1 MVRSSRLRV
10 ARAVAASVTFA
21 GAAIAPLAGVACITA
36 PPPDLP
42 QLPDQAPMIL
52 HDAVFPP
59 QGNLTEWPD
68 GGSFTVPVKMA
79 KPGEA
84 FFYAVVYDYGTPIQ
98 FPAVAPTQ
106 VSALPDGG
114 TELIPLTL
122 KQPTDKRVCPHE
134 IAFIAAARFQ
144 PGGTTPNPVDGDI
157 VTWTFFPN
165 GTPTGCPPYDAG
177 TGAFPDGGDQ

>member
-1 MVRSSRLRV
+1 MVRHSRLWV
-10 ARAVAASVTFA
+10 ARAVAAFVALA
-21 GAAIAPLAGVACITA
+21 GAVGALMTGAACITA

-42 QLPDQAPMIL
+42 QLPDQAPMIE

-59 QGNLTEWPD
+59 QGVLTEWPD
-68 GGSFTVPVKMA
+68 GGSFTIPVKMA

-98 FPAVAPTQ
+98 FPERAPTQ

-114 TELIPLTL
+114 TELILLTL
-122 KQPTDKRVCPHE
+122 KPPSDKRICPHQV
-134 IAFIAAARFQ
+134 AFIAAARFQ
-144 PGGTTPNPVDGDI
+144 PGGTTPNAVDGDI

-165 GTPTGCPPYDAG
+165 GTPAGCPPFDAG